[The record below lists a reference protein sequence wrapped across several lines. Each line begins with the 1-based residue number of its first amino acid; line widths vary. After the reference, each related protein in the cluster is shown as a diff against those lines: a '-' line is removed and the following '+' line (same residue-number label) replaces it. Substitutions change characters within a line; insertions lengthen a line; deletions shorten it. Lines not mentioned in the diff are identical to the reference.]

1 MNIHI
6 YHHVPY
12 ALIYTRL
19 ARLTRIKINIHV
31 YMPVYS
37 LSMELLQ
44 LPMTMMILPWS
55 YYERV
60 DIYQNLPWSYYER
73 VDIYQ
78 NVVHHSVTY
87 SLVTLYSD

>member
-1 MNIHI
+1 MNTRI
-6 YHHVPY
+6 YHHVQY

-19 ARLTRIKINIHV
+19 ARLTRIKISIHV

-60 DIYQNLPWSYYER
+60 DNDDLTMVILRESRHLSLTMTMMILPW
-73 VDIYQ
+73 
-78 NVVHHSVTY
+78 
-87 SLVTLYSD
+87 

>member
-6 YHHVPY
+6 YHNVQY

-19 ARLTRIKINIHV
+19 ARLTRIKISTHV

-37 LSMELLQ
+37 LSVELLQ
-44 LPMTMMILPWS
+44 LTMTMI
-55 YYERV
+55 
-60 DIYQNLPWSYYER
+60 ILPWSYYER

-78 NVVHHSVTY
+78 NVVHDSITY